1 MRRSLVITIL
11 LLSVASVAQAHS
23 IVSVVLQPAL
33 FMSVG
38 VSAETIGASFP
49 WDPTTRTLSNFVVT
63 TQGPLPAFSRRIQLL
78 DFSNAEGDLFQ
89 LDYAVHNIFP
99 LLGSVPGTYVTDLAL
114 NCVLQGSCVG
124 EHFTTGSAKVTAV
137 TAATEP
143 GTLSLVGLGLA
154 ALLLRKRKKPTVV
167 AKWESL
173 G

>member
-78 DFSNAEGDLFQ
+78 DFSNAEATSSSWIMRFTIFSPCWGVFRERTSLISGVAIAQAKKAHRSRQVGIIGLMSAGELQ
-89 LDYAVHNIFP
+89 LIARWREK
-99 LLGSVPGTYVTDLAL
+99 PGR
-114 NCVLQGSCVG
+114 
-124 EHFTTGSAKVTAV
+124 EI
-137 TAATEP
+137 
-143 GTLSLVGLGLA
+143 
-154 ALLLRKRKKPTVV
+154 
-167 AKWESL
+167 
-173 G
+173 